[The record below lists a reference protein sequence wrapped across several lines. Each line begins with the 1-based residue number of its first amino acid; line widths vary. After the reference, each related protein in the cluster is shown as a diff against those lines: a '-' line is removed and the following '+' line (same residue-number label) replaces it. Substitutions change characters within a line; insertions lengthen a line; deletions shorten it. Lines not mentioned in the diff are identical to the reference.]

1 MSNNFS
7 ENKQQAS
14 DQTDSSL
21 NDEDQTP
28 IDAESRK
35 TGTSIKT
42 DNKSTA
48 KPEAGEG
55 SSVVVGS
62 PNQGTESR

>member
-1 MSNNFS
+1 MSNHS
-7 ENKQQAS
+7 EDDQKVAA
-14 DQTDSSL
+14 QTDSTF
-21 NDEDQTP
+21 DDDDQTP
-28 IDAESRK
+28 IDEASRK
-35 TGTSIKT
+35 TGTPIETGAKP
-42 DNKSTA
+42 TA